1 MGKYTILEDPRIDEY
16 IDSYLERV
24 VEAIFECIPRAHI
37 RSIILGGSFG
47 KGEGSVIVNDQEVK
61 PQRDFDLGII
71 MRRNTPPRYVVK
83 IIQKRLKDRFCSIND
98 PDYHLMDNLIPE
110 IGVTT
115 LENINSLPDI
125 ATYDLKNC
133 KVIYGEDIRS
143 KIKWE
148 LKDLPLRTNARALF
162 QKGIAL
168 IGTFRSEYLSGEIP
182 PQLRTSFLRETS
194 RAYIEICVGL
204 CLLAKRYDWSCIKR
218 LETLRKIYRTEFK
231 DLYEKVPHLIDKI
244 EISTKYKLDPT
255 NNAINVDPL
264 KYWFETRDDLG
275 EVMKFYF
282 GRYLNIHF
290 ENWVQFSACIEKR
303 MTREYYVP
311 VVNAFLKNRN
321 LSPILFISNLANLL
335 FNAKENI
342 EYSLSNVKNGHLS
355 LPLLINIS
363 SPAIKAFA
371 IVPLLLFSVAPDKK
385 IDSSYVNLALKKL
398 RFVKSENS
406 EIEDPWTEA
415 RHKFLK
421 LVFST
426 NMI

>member
-1 MGKYTILEDPRIDEY
+1 MGKYTVLEDPRIDEY
-16 IDSYLERV
+16 IDRYLERV
-24 VEAIFECIPRAHI
+24 VETIFECIPRTHI
-37 RSIILGGSFG
+37 RSIILAGSFG
-47 KGEGSVIVNDQEVK
+47 KGDGSVIVDDQGVK

-71 MRRNTPPRYVVK
+71 MRGKIPPRYVVELL
-83 IIQKRLKDRFCSIND
+83 QKRLADKFCSITD
-98 PDYHLMDNLIPE
+98 PDYHLMGDLIPE

-115 LENINSLPDI
+115 LDNINSLPDI
-125 ATYDLKNC
+125 STYDLKNC
-133 KVIYGEDIRS
+133 KIIYGDDIRS
-143 KIKWE
+143 KIIWE
-148 LKDLPLRTNARALF
+148 LKDLPLRTNGRALF

-168 IGTFRSEYLSGEIP
+168 IGAFRSEYLSEGIP

-204 CLLAKRYDWSCIKR
+204 CLLAKRYDSSCLKR
-218 LETLRKIYRTEFK
+218 LDTLKKIYRPEFK
-231 DLYEKVPHLIDKI
+231 ELYKKVPHLIDKI
-244 EISTKYKLDPT
+244 ELSTKYKLDPA
-255 NNAINVDPL
+255 NNAIDVDL
-264 KYWFETRDDLG
+264 LNYWFETRDDLG

-290 ENWVQFSACIEKR
+290 ENWIQFSACIEKK
-303 MTREYYVP
+303 MATEYYIP
-311 VVNAFLKNRN
+311 VVNAFLKNKN
-321 LSPILFISNLANLL
+321 LPTNLFISSLANLI

-342 EYSLSNVKNGHLS
+342 EYTLSSIKNGYLS
-355 LPLLINIS
+355 LPLLLSIS
-363 SPAIKAFA
+363 SPAIKAFS

-385 IDSSYVNLALKKL
+385 IDYKYVNLALKKL

-406 EIEDPWTEA
+406 ELDPWTEA

>member
-1 MGKYTILEDPRIDEY
+1 MGKYTVLEDPRIDEY

-24 VEAIFECIPRAHI
+24 VETIIESIPRTNI

-47 KGEGSVIVNDQEVK
+47 KGEGSVIVNDQVVQ
-61 PQRDFDLGII
+61 PQRDFDLSII
-71 MRRNTPPRYVVK
+71 MRGKAPPRYVVELL
-83 IIQKRLKDRFCSIND
+83 QKKLTDKFCTITD
-98 PDYHLMDNLIPE
+98 PDYHLMGDLIPE

-125 ATYDLKNC
+125 STYDLKYC
-133 KVIYGEDIRS
+133 KIIYGDDVRS
-143 KIKWE
+143 EIIWE

-168 IGTFRSEYLSGEIP
+168 IGAFRSEYLSEGIS

-204 CLLAKRYDWSCIKR
+204 CLLAKRYDSSCLKR
-218 LETLRKIYRTEFK
+218 LDTLRKIYRTEFK
-231 DLYEKVPHLIDKI
+231 ELYEKIPHLIDKI
-244 EISTKYKLDPT
+244 EHSTKYKLDPA
-255 NNAINVDPL
+255 NNTIDVDL
-264 KYWFETRDDLG
+264 LNFWFETRDDLG

-290 ENWVQFSACIEKR
+290 ENWMQFSACIEKKMAR
-303 MTREYYVP
+303 DYYIP
-311 VVNAFLKNRN
+311 VINAFLKNKN
-321 LSPILFISNLANLL
+321 LSPNMFISNLVNLAY
-335 FNAKENI
+335 NVKENI
-342 EYSLSNVKNGHLS
+342 EYSLSSIKKGYLS
-355 LPLLINIS
+355 LPLLLNRS
-363 SPAIKAFA
+363 SPAIKAFS
-371 IVPLLLFSVAPDKK
+371 IVPLLLFSVAPDKT
-385 IDSSYVNLALKKL
+385 INSSYVNLALIKL

-406 EIEDPWTEA
+406 ELDLWNEA
-415 RHKFLK
+415 RQKFLK